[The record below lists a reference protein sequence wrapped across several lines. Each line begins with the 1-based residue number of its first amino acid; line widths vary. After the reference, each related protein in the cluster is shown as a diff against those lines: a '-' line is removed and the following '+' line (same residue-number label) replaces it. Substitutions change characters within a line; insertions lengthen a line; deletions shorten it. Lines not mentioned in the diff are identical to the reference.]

1 MRVNSELNN
10 LHKPFNQFTNL
21 KFFTTV
27 LEKENMWINNQSY
40 TLTVVKVVNYCWFS
54 IFNFFLCFVLI
65 NPWFKA
71 IVHLHRL
78 LCFLQ
83 FLINLHSPSPSITSL
98 VFSFPST
105 ASPSIHHCH
114 ASFILFLSTS
124 CYAAFASRSL
134 AYCFSLFQ
142 CLCLIFN
149 PVSPLQLLSAA
160 AENFLLMPVLSC
172 VFVFFYG
179 LLASLL
185 HQIALQY
192 TSQPSTGLCLYVA

>member
-10 LHKPFNQFTNL
+10 LHKPFHQFTNL
-21 KFFTTV
+21 NFFTTV
-27 LEKENMWINNQSY
+27 LAKENMWINNQSY

-54 IFNFFLCFVLI
+54 IFNFLLCFVLI

-71 IVHLHRL
+71 IVRLHRL

-134 AYCFSLFQ
+134 AYCFSLF
-142 CLCLIFN
+142 LS
-149 PVSPLQLLSAA
+149 VSVLSLTLFHLYNSSVPLQKISS
-160 AENFLLMPVLSC
+160 SC
-172 VFVFFYG
+172 QCCHVYLYFFMAY
-179 LLASLL
+179 
-185 HQIALQY
+185 
-192 TSQPSTGLCLYVA
+192 